1 LPASSLP
8 TAYDAN
14 AQSDAISRDISSPV
28 APHFNTTG
36 QGAEQSATIMHT
48 NPLDPKTKMSAS
60 SRTRSKPKLKQKQE
74 PYDYR
79 ENEDEQLR
87 TDYDVEVPRPAL
99 RLLREQEYGM

>member
-1 LPASSLP
+1 LSLQN
-8 TAYDAN
+8 ALDAPLF
-14 AQSDAISRDISSPV
+14 RDIFSAV
-28 APHFNTTG
+28 APDFNTAG
-36 QGAEQSATIMHT
+36 QGAEKSATIMHT

-60 SRTRSKPKLKQKQE
+60 SRTRSKPKLKQKEE